1 MDQTNQDDLIILS
14 MKSNQI
20 LIITSIIILMIG
32 GFYYTMSPYQ
42 NCVRAID
49 KRIEEVRNK
58 LATETDVTKRDEL
71 ELENKYLISQKTV
84 SYTHLT
90 LPTNREV

>member
-1 MDQTNQDDLIILS
+1 
-14 MKSNQI
+14 MKLNQI

-42 NCVRAID
+42 NCIRDID
-49 KRIEEVRNK
+49 KRIEDVRNQ

-71 ELENKYLISQKTV
+71 ELENKDLISQEK
-84 SYTHLT
+84 S
-90 LPTNREV
+90 ECSDQFSW

>member
-1 MDQTNQDDLIILS
+1 

-42 NCVRAID
+42 NCIRDID
-49 KRIEEVRNK
+49 KRIEGVRNK
-58 LATETDVTKRDEL
+58 LATETDVTKRDKL
-71 ELENKYLISQKTV
+71 ELENKDLISQ
-84 SYTHLT
+84 
-90 LPTNREV
+90 RESECSERSDW

>member
-1 MDQTNQDDLIILS
+1 
-14 MKSNQI
+14 
-20 LIITSIIILMIG
+20 MIG

-42 NCVRAID
+42 NCIRDID

-71 ELENKYLISQKTV
+71 ELENKDLISQKN
-84 SYTHLT
+84 S
-90 LPTNREV
+90 ECSDQFSW